1 VEPLHFG
8 NAPQARFGVYHAAP
22 GSTSSLDRG
31 VVLCYPLGHEYL
43 RAHRA
48 FRNLALAL
56 NRTGLPVLRFDYLGS
71 GDSDGDGLDAGV
83 AAWQRDID
91 AAVDE
96 LKQRARVSRVSLVG
110 LRFGATL
117 AALAAARRLD
127 IDTLVL
133 WDPVLS
139 GRAYLE
145 ELAGVQNAW
154 LRDRLGVG
162 ADQLLDGQPELIGM
176 PLPDALV
183 RELKTVDLRAS
194 WLPRVDR
201 LFVVMSSPSDD
212 YVQWLGELKAGGLPA
227 GLCYVPGAGD
237 WLNPE
242 AVHQLLLPH
251 EILKQITALAS
262 SP

>member
-1 VEPLHFG
+1 MEPLYFG
-8 NAPQARFGVYHAAP
+8 NSPKARFGVYHAVPA
-22 GSTSSLDRG
+22 SARSLDRG

-56 NRTGLPVLRFDYLGS
+56 NRAGLPVLRFDYLGS
-71 GDSDGDGLDAGV
+71 GDSDGDGADAGIP
-83 AAWQRDID
+83 AWQQDID

-96 LKQRARVSRVSLVG
+96 LKQRASVSRVSLVG

-117 AALAAARRLD
+117 AALTAARRSD

-139 GRAYLE
+139 GHAYLE
-145 ELAGVQNAW
+145 ELAAVQDAW

-162 ADQLLDGQPELIGM
+162 ADRLVEGQSELIGM

-183 RELKTVDLRAS
+183 GELKAVDLRGS

-201 LFVVMSSPSDD
+201 LFIVMSSPREDC
-212 YVQWLGELKAGGLPA
+212 VQWLGELKAGGVPA
-227 GLCYVPGAGD
+227 GLCHVPGAGD

-242 AVHQLLLPH
+242 AVHQMLLPH
-251 EILKQITALAS
+251 GILKQITALAS